1 MCPPP
6 SSPRGAGQADWL
18 SPQLPEGPDPHT
30 QSPADGKA
38 GQGEA
43 PRQMPG
49 LRESGLP
56 EESLPR
62 GLGEGLL
69 RASGSICVTTASL
82 HPGS

>member
-1 MCPPP
+1 
-6 SSPRGAGQADWL
+6 
-18 SPQLPEGPDPHT
+18 
-30 QSPADGKA
+30 
-38 GQGEA
+38 
-43 PRQMPG
+43 MPG
-49 LRESGLP
+49 LRERGLP